1 LATVSARALL
11 SLWLPPLAFMGL
23 IFFGSAQP
31 DLTTGLGVLDF
42 VARKLIH
49 AGEYALL
56 CLLWWR
62 ALRTV
67 TAPRPALIAAVAV
80 AVAYATSDEFH
91 QAFVPGRHG
100 TPVDVAI
107 DAFGASVAALV
118 VWRRGARSP
127 SAGLSATASRAA

>member
-1 LATVSARALL
+1 MSVRALL

-31 DLTTGLGVLDF
+31 DLTTRLGVLDF
-42 VARKLIH
+42 VGRKLVH

-67 TAPRPALIAAVAV
+67 TAPRAALIAAVV
-80 AVAYATSDEFH
+80 AVAYAASDEFH

-118 VWRRGARSP
+118 VWRRGVRSP